1 MLIARNRCASI
12 KCKWVGSGFIW
23 FLFCVFYSRVDTL
36 FKLSNSMTFHD
47 PFWVF
52 YDQSLAAVFTVVSFN
67 NHLFNLFSSIIMD
80 KMHAC
85 VYFVD
90 SYVIFSIFVFLPFYS
105 PKAYNLLFHDFPWPL
120 QLLKFHDFAGLESE
134 K

>member
-1 MLIARNRCASI
+1 MLIVSEYKVQVSR
-12 KCKWVGSGFIW
+12 KWVYMVS
-23 FLFCVFYSRVDTL
+23 LLCVLQQGWYSFQA
-36 FKLSNSMTFHD
+36 FKFHD
-47 PFWVF
+47 FPWPFWVF
-52 YDQSLAAVFTVVSFN
+52 HDQSLAAVFTVVSFN

-90 SYVIFSIFVFLPFYS
+90 SYVIFSSFVFLPFYS

-120 QLLKFHDFAGLESE
+120 QLLKFHDFVGLESE